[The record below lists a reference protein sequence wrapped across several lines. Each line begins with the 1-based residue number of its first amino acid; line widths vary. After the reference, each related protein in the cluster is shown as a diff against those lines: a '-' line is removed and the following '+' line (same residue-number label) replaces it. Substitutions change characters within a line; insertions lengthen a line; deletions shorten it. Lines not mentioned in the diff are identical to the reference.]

1 MVYLKWLLGS
11 YLSYLMTVNSMI
23 RIIKI
28 IARYGLVSLKSTQA
42 VFSSSLTISF
52 SPKNIIMI
60 PRTAEL
66 IRYSRLSEKRYP
78 IYTENH
84 ATKADITALK

>member
-1 MVYLKWLLGS
+1 
-11 YLSYLMTVNSMI
+11 MTVNSMI

-52 SPKNIIMI
+52 RPKNMMMI
-60 PRTAEL
+60 PKTIAYLLVLYFMQFFSSFMLR
-66 IRYSRLSEKRYP
+66 
-78 IYTENH
+78 
-84 ATKADITALK
+84 